1 MASEILNSLLAD
13 IKQAMKAG
21 EKGKVTTLR
30 GLHAQIKDA
39 GTNAGKEET
48 DALVASVIS
57 KAIKQRNQ
65 SIEQYRDADRN
76 DLADIEQREIDWIK
90 TYQPEQLD
98 ASEVEA
104 IVSKAIADTGAE
116 GKQDMGKVMGAVMP
130 QVKGKAD
137 GKLVNEVV
145 QRLLA

>member
-1 MASEILNSLLAD
+1 MASELLNTLLAD
-13 IKQAMKAG
+13 IKVAMKAR
-21 EKGKVTTLR
+21 ESGKLTTLR

-39 GTNAGKEET
+39 GTNAGNEET
-48 DALVASVIS
+48 DELVAS
-57 KAIKQRNQ
+57 AIANAITQRNQ

-76 DLADIEQREIDWIK
+76 DLADIEQQEIDWIK
-90 TYQPEQLD
+90 VYQPAQMD

-130 QVKGKAD
+130 LVKGKAD
-137 GKLVNEVV
+137 GKLVNQVV
-145 QRLLA
+145 QRLLG